1 MSTNDYVFQTR
12 WRFAATPDEIADIL
26 GDGPA
31 LKRWWPSVYLDVKE
45 VEPGDEK
52 GVGKVIDLY
61 TKGWLPYTLRW
72 KFRVTE
78 VDRPL
83 RVALEAEGDF
93 NGTGIWTITP
103 DKDYFNVIY
112 DWRVRADKPLLKYLS
127 FVMKPIFAAN
137 HHWAMTM
144 GEKSLHLEL
153 LRRRATTEV
162 ERVAIP
168 PPPPPT
174 FAWAIKSS

>member
-1 MSTNDYVFQTR
+1 MSTNAYVFQTR
-12 WRFAATPDEIADIL
+12 WRFAATADEIADIL
-26 GDGPA
+26 ADGPA

-45 VEPGDEK
+45 LEPGDAT

-78 VDRPL
+78 VTRPF
-83 RVALEAEGDF
+83 RVALEADGDF
-93 NGTGIWTITP
+93 NGTGIWTIEP
-103 DKDYFNVIY
+103 DGNYVNVIY
-112 DWRVRADKPLLKYLS
+112 DWSVRADKPILKYLS
-127 FVMKPIFAAN
+127 FIMKPFFSAN
-137 HHWAMTM
+137 HHWAMEM

-153 LRRRATTEV
+153 LRRRAKTES
-162 ERVAIP
+162 ERAAIP

-174 FAWAIKSS
+174 FAWAIRQ